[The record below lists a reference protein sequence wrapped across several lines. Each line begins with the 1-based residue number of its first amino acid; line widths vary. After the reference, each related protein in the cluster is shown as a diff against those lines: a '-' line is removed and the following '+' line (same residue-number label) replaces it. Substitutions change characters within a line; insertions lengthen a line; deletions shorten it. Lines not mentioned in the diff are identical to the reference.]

1 MSFSIRKDGIF
12 DPEGKYP
19 NPLTGQPYSQ
29 SYKTLAMGKKGWT
42 ELTAW
47 KARVD
52 IIKKIHQNQILL
64 LVLPTGVGK
73 TVIVPK
79 LLLHYFEYKKRVV
92 VTVPRLP
99 ITSESGEYSAKCLDV
114 PLYAV
119 DNNGDDIFNP
129 DSKNKEDTKYPTGN
143 KLVGYKTSSVGNKFG
158 DKNSVLLFTTDGNI
172 KQAIVSGDKDLSNY
186 GGIIIDEAHERSVN
200 IDILIALVLDIIPR
214 RPDFKVII
222 MSATI
227 KKSTFTDYF
236 KRIGLGDKYST
247 FDLPKVTTNFVIDF
261 KKQLKSVNSNNLV
274 DEIYKKIN
282 EIILDPKLEKGNIL
296 AFVTGEPDIIKIQ
309 RKIENNMNN
318 YPVNNKPYTIGFN
331 ALISPD
337 NKDIAVGKVKLEE
350 LKPTPNAPQ
359 GFSRKVIIATNAI
372 ESSITFKE
380 PLKYVID
387 SGLAFEKKYDAKNYA
402 YETGKTL
409 VSQAS
414 IQQRCGRT
422 GRNCDGMCI
431 QLYTTDQF
439 DKLSE
444 FTTPKILVDEFTN
457 ELLNLSIINGNIPNA
472 MKFMERMIEEPK
484 NYKDSI
490 SRAYHNLL
498 NMDLIDSAGNVTDL
512 GFVCSKFNEIKIGK
526 MIIGGYY
533 LGCMNLC
540 VMLGAIII
548 ECESFEKM
556 FRKPPNMDINPK
568 LEKEYKNNIKRFINP
583 YGDHISLLIVFNN
596 YISIPESKRFEYAK
610 DNGLEINT
618 LGKIQKEYENLYK
631 TVKQQIPYIKNLNL
645 FNVPPEILIFG
656 GGKNNE
662 NNENI
667 NKHIGGD
674 SDDSGDSGDS
684 GDSDDEFDTDL
695 DDDFENEE
703 KKLENHI
710 NKLNI
715 KNTQNIQNIQNG
727 GKLSEF
733 HSDSDDSDDS
743 GDSGDS
749 DDDSGDSDD
758 DIDDEIDDE
767 LDSDFDDEIE
777 NNIENNTEYNNININ
792 KNINESRNSKQ
803 NKTRIE
809 TGKENGNGNGNG
821 TINNNHQGGFQSI
834 DKNFYSN
841 TNSNNRN
848 SKIIRR
854 LTNKN
859 NGDNLQN
866 KKTKKNM
873 NGDMNGGSSKKD
885 SSDDAKNKKRR
896 KIMELLDIKNLQN
909 IKIIPPSSVIDRILA
924 SLFYGYS
931 NNIACKSGNG
941 NKYYV
946 KFSSKQGSIEST
958 SFDFIKTIPEFVIY
972 NEFSINKDM
981 GSSGSKL
988 SLVSEINTN
997 HFGQFINIQDLKNKI
1012 KNL

>member
-129 DSKNKEDTKYPTGN
+129 NSKNKEDTKYPTGN
-143 KLVGYKTSSVGNKFG
+143 KIVGYKTSSVGNKFG

-172 KQAIVSGDKDLSNY
+172 KQAIVSGDKDLSSY

-309 RKIENNMNN
+309 RKIENYMNN

-331 ALISPD
+331 SAISPA

-387 SGLAFEKKYDAKNYA
+387 SGLAFEKNYDAKNYA

-431 QLYTTDQF
+431 QLYTTEQF

-444 FTTPKILVDEFTN
+444 FTAPKILVEELTN
-457 ELLNLSIINGNIPNA
+457 ELLSLAIINGNIPNA
-472 MKFMERMIEEPK
+472 MKFMNRMIEEPK

-490 SRAYHNLL
+490 TRAYHNLL
-498 NMDLIDSAGNVTDL
+498 NMDLIDSAGNVTNL
-512 GFVCSKFNEIKIGK
+512 GIVCNKFNDIKIAK

-533 LGCMNLC
+533 LGCMNWC
-540 VMLGAIII
+540 IMLGAILI
-548 ECESFEKM
+548 ECDSFEKM

-568 LEKEYKNNIKRFINP
+568 LEREYNNNIKRFINEN
-583 YGDHISLLIVFNN
+583 GDHITLLSIFNT
-596 YISIPESKRFEYAK
+596 YISVPENDRYKYAET
-610 DNGLEINT
+610 NGLEFKL
-618 LGKIQKEYENLYK
+618 LGNIQKEYESLVK
-631 TVKQQIPYIKNLNL
+631 TVTQQIPYIKNLNL
-645 FNVPPEILIFG
+645 FNVPPELLIFG
-656 GGKNNE
+656 GGKSE
-662 NNENI
+662 EDDS
-667 NKHIGGD
+667 KEDDSEEDD
-674 SDDSGDSGDS
+674 SDYEGEN
-684 GDSDDEFDTDL
+684 SDIDL
-695 DDDFENEE
+695 DFENEE
-703 KKLENHI
+703 KQFEEYI
-710 NKLNI
+710 TNI
-715 KNTQNIQNIQNG
+715 KTQNG
-727 GKLSEF
+727 GNTNSED
-733 HSDSDDSDDS
+733 DSDDSDS
-743 GDSGDS
+743 DS
-749 DDDSGDSDD
+749 DVIEDLFDEESDD
-758 DIDDEIDDE
+758 NDDDYDIFSGGMID
-767 LDSDFDDEIE
+767 
-777 NNIENNTEYNNININ
+777 NINISYN
-792 KNINESRNSKQ
+792 KYKDTKNTSNISNISNISNNDVSRN
-803 NKTRIE
+803 
-809 TGKENGNGNGNG
+809 NGNNY
-821 TINNNHQGGFQSI
+821 QGGFQSSN
-834 DKNFYSN
+834 KNYQSFIE
-841 TNSNNRN
+841 SNNRD
-848 SKIIRR
+848 SKNGRR
-854 LTNKN
+854 FTNKN
-859 NGDNLQN
+859 SNQNLQYT
-866 KKTKKNM
+866 KTKKNM
-873 NGDMNGGSSKKD
+873 TELNTYSSFSNGGGISEE
-885 SSDDAKNKKRR
+885 DDKKNKKRR
-896 KIMELLDIKNLQN
+896 KIMDLLDIKNLQP
-909 IKIIPPSSVIDRILA
+909 IKINPPSSIIDRVLA

-931 NNIACKSGNG
+931 NNIACYSGDKG
-941 NKYYV
+941 AYYV
-946 KFSSKQGSIEST
+946 KFSPKKGSIEST
-958 SFDFIKTIPEFVIY
+958 TFDFTNKKPDFVIY
-972 NEFSINKDM
+972 TEFSINKDM

-988 SLVSEINTN
+988 SMVSEINSH
-997 HFGQFINIQDLKNKI
+997 HFGQFIDIHELRKKI
-1012 KNL
+1012 KDL